1 MAVRL
6 TAGDV
11 FAEVD
16 PAAGGRLSSLV
27 VAGRE
32 RLISEANQSAFLPA
46 ITWGSFA
53 MLPWVGRLR
62 DGRLSWCGTTV
73 QLPRSLGAH
82 AIHGLTFDRAWDVL
96 SADDRS
102 VELGCRLGS
111 AVGWPWDGDVRQSI
125 VLGQASL
132 ELRIEVR
139 AGEPMPVAV
148 GWHPWFR
155 RWGDEPISVAVP
167 AEAVLETTADLI
179 PTGAITPVT
188 ELTDL
193 REATDLRDRR
203 LDHTY
208 VGVEGACVVAWTDLE
223 LSIEAS
229 PLRSVVVH
237 STPTAVCVEPQ
248 TAWPDAIRLDAEGVD
263 TGLVGLSAGESF
275 VVQSRWSWRG
285 SSAGRDLS

>member
-1 MAVRL
+1 
-6 TAGDV
+6 
-11 FAEVD
+11 
-16 PAAGGRLSSLV
+16 
-27 VAGRE
+27 
-32 RLISEANQSAFLPA
+32 
-46 ITWGSFA
+46 
-53 MLPWVGRLR
+53 
-62 DGRLSWCGTTV
+62 
-73 QLPRSLGAH
+73 
-82 AIHGLTFDRAWDVL
+82 
-96 SADDRS
+96 
-102 VELGCRLGS
+102 
-111 AVGWPWDGDVRQSI
+111 
-125 VLGQASL
+125 
-132 ELRIEVR
+132 
-139 AGEPMPVAV
+139 MPVAV